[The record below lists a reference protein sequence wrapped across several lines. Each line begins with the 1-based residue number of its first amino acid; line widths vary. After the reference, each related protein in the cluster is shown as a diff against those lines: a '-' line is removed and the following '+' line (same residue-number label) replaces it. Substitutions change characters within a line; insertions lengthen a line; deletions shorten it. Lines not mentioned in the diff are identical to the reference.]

1 MIKLERAL
9 AHLSMSQNAFLNMC
23 ITAGCDYLP
32 NVGGI
37 GIHTAQ
43 KLVIEKEDFL
53 ATLQGNKYAPINY
66 SVGFQ
71 KAKAVF
77 LHQTVINPADVSTI
91 PLSPW
96 EEAPDAEFL
105 NSCGMYPVLILIPFS
120 LFISPLTT
128 HSAKICK
135 NFHLNADEARI
146 VDHVT
151 MNWDTL

>member
-1 MIKLERAL
+1 MQLSGACQVIKLERAL

-105 NSCGMYPVLILIPFS
+105 NSCGMYPILIL
-120 LFISPLTT
+120 SPL
-128 HSAKICK
+128 SLCLPS
-135 NFHLNADEARI
+135 NNS
-146 VDHVT
+146 
-151 MNWDTL
+151 

>member
-1 MIKLERAL
+1 MQLSGACQVIKLERAL

-96 EEAPDAEFL
+96 EEAPDACLSINFDGL
-105 NSCGMYPVLILIPFS
+105 S
-120 LFISPLTT
+120 LTKQTT
-128 HSAKICK
+128 FRDTTTGFPAK
-135 NFHLNADEARI
+135 
-146 VDHVT
+146 
-151 MNWDTL
+151 